1 MIRGTGRAEEV
12 GKQRQPV
19 VSQKWV
25 SQSMSQSR
33 SVAHLARVEGCV
45 KWAGSGSLL
54 AADLTF
60 TLVASCLAAFAHL
73 IPLPTRPSLSQLVS
87 KAQERRCLLVLVE
100 RLSSAAISMRS
111 NNINAIL
118 FAH

>member
-1 MIRGTGRAEEV
+1 MRGARRAEDV

-19 VSQKWV
+19 VNQKWV
-25 SQSMSQSR
+25 SQSMSQTR
-33 SVAHLARVEGCV
+33 SVAHLAGVE
-45 KWAGSGSLL
+45 AGSSSLL

-73 IPLPTRPSLSQLVS
+73 IPLPMRPSLSLDLC
-87 KAQERRCLLVLVE
+87 RRHRNDAVCSVLVE
-100 RLSSAAISMRS
+100 RLPSAAISMRS